1 MDEGSEVESVR
12 LLDKKLKYGV
22 WLLLQKSEAK
32 SSAEN
37 LEDQTREKVSLLVL
51 NSLAALRDRMGGWF
65 IQGLNFARPMEQKDK
80 KKGSS

>member
-32 SSAEN
+32 SSAAN

-65 IQGLNFARPMEQKDK
+65 IQGLNFARPMKQKDK